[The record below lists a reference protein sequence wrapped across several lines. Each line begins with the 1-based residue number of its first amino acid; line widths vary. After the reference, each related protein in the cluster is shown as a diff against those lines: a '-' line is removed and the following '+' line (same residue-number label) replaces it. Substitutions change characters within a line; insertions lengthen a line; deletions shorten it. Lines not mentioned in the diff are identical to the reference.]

1 MQQFIGIFF
10 IVAAVYLMTIP
21 FLLNTSG
28 RYTLIFKIVPFAVGL
43 ASVFLALHHYGFIIQ
58 IG

>member
-1 MQQFIGIFF
+1 MEMFTGIFF

-28 RYTLIFKIVPFAVGL
+28 RYTVIFKIMPFAVGL
-43 ASVFLALHHYGFIIQ
+43 ASAFLALNHYGFIIQ
-58 IG
+58 LG